1 MSKQLQRAEAW
12 LKPDLTPTER
22 FAELIE
28 YMRQEIEEMTTNAK
42 LAQIRPTV
50 NTAVSVYTAPTSAQ
64 GGRGTVITQFSA
76 TDPAGAATFDVHIGT
91 AASATTIVVDGA
103 TAALDGTTPAA
114 LINAMI
120 APGEQ
125 LFVTSSAADTV
136 LFLVSGI
143 VRRN

>member
-1 MSKQLQRAEAW
+1 MSKQLQRAEPW
-12 LKPDLTPTER
+12 LKPDFTPTER

-42 LAQIRPTV
+42 LAQTRPTV
-50 NTAVSVYTAPTSAQ
+50 NTAVSVYTAPSSSQ

-76 TDPAGAATFDVHIGT
+76 TDPAGAATFDVYIGT
-91 AASATTIVVDGA
+91 AASATTIIVDGA
-103 TAALDGTTPAA
+103 TAAVDGTCPSC

-120 APGEQ
+120 SPGEQ
-125 LFVTSSAADTV
+125 LFVRSSAADTV

-143 VRRN
+143 ERRN